1 MQQWEY
7 KVAYIDYRGRISVE
21 GQETHIGDER
31 RTTFVRHYLDAL
43 GTQGWELTSVQPLG
57 QHDAYYIFKRQRSE
71 GARSENGAAQ
81 EAASREPSDATIST
95 L

>member
-21 GQETHIGDER
+21 GQEAHIGDER
-31 RTTFVRHYLDAL
+31 RTTFVRQFLDAL
-43 GTQGWELTSVQPLG
+43 GAQGWELTGIQPLG
-57 QHDAYYIFKRQRSE
+57 PHDAYYIFKRPQVE
-71 GARSENGAAQ
+71 GARSANESESARTRQ
-81 EAASREPSDATIST
+81 PTDATIST

>member
-31 RTTFVRHYLDAL
+31 RTTFVRQFLDAL
-43 GTQGWELTSVQPLG
+43 GAQRWDLTSIQPLG
-57 QHDAYYIFKRQRSE
+57 PHDAYYIFKRPRLT
-71 GARSENGAAQ
+71 GARSDEA
-81 EAASREPSDATIST
+81 EAASVRQPSDATIST